1 MSTYV
6 DGYVLPVPRARLGEY
21 RQIAARAGAVWREHG
36 ALSYRECAGDDLAVE
51 GMLSFTGLAGAGPD
65 DTVVFA
71 WVEFASRAERD
82 RINALVMNDPRL
94 AGMSPEAMPFDC
106 RRMAY
111 GGFQTLVAA

>member
-6 DGYVLPVPRARLGEY
+6 DGYVLPVPRARLEEY

-51 GMLSFTGLAGAGPD
+51 GMLPFTELSGAGPD